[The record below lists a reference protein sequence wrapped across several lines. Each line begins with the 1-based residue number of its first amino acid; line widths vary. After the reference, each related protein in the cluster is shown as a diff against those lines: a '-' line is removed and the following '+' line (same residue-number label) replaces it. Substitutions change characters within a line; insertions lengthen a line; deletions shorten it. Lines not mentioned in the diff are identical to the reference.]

1 MISKF
6 EKFLFSSLCDLKP
19 SSRLAC
25 AWLPLAMQNYYP
37 RPSPPPHLSTCGQ
50 HQLLESPFLWG
61 GERSFCV
68 SCGGLRTPRDD
79 LWPVHPST

>member
-25 AWLPLAMQNYYP
+25 AWLPLAMQNL
-37 RPSPPPHLSTCGQ
+37 LSTPLTPSLPFYLWSAPIVRKSFPTGRRKK
-50 HQLLESPFLWG
+50 LLRELWG
-61 GERSFCV
+61 AQDPQR
-68 SCGGLRTPRDD
+68 
-79 LWPVHPST
+79 